1 MLNKE
6 EEGKLPEENMEEIA
20 SSDVK
25 EVKEEE
31 MGEVKGD
38 GEKGDADDLDMKQLY
53 EESLARL
60 KEDEIVKGKVIQV
73 TKDFVLVDV
82 GYKSEG
88 QIPLEEFAEGNKRN
102 ADVQVGDEVDVYIE
116 KGENENGMVVLS
128 KEKADQF
135 ILWDE
140 IRKACEEDEIV
151 EGKIVGKIKGGMVVD
166 IGVKAF
172 LPGSQ
177 IDLHPVR
184 NLDTLLGQ
192 TYRFKI
198 VKFNRKRGNIVL
210 SRRAL
215 LEQEREAQKKETL
228 KILEEGMILEGVVK
242 NITDY
247 GAFIDLGGID
257 GLLHITDISWGRVN
271 HPSEQLT
278 ISDTIQVKVL
288 KFDNDKERVS
298 LGMKQ
303 ITPNPW
309 DEASEKYVTGKK
321 INGKVVSLTDYG
333 AFLELEEGI
342 EGLVHISEMSWTKN
356 IKSPTQVV
364 SLGDIVETVVLNVD
378 AENKRISLGLKQI
391 DPNPWEAIKEKYTP
405 GTVIKG
411 VVKNV
416 TEFGV
421 FIGTDEGVDGLVHIS
436 DISWHK
442 KIKHP
447 AEYYKRG
454 QEVEAVVLK
463 IDPSAERFSLGI
475 KQLSEDPWKSDFLDK
490 YKTNTEVEGEVVS
503 ITNFGVFLK
512 LEDEIEGLIHVSEL
526 AEGRVDDPQSFCKV
540 GDKLKAVVIN
550 LDSHE
555 KKIGLSLR
563 ALLHSEDGA
572 DETLSEFADNKEV
585 RSVAFGDVLKKKMEE
600 TNTSFSNGEADSGEQ
615 EETVETKGE
624 EGEVDSVDEEEKEE
638 QEETVETKD
647 EEGEVD
653 SGEEE
658 GKE

>member
-1 MLNKE
+1 MMNKE
-6 EEGKLPEENMEEIA
+6 EEGKLPEENLNEIA
-20 SSDVK
+20 ASAI
-25 EVKEEE
+25 KEEKKE
-31 MGEVKGD
+31 GKDVD
-38 GEKGDADDLDMKQLY
+38 IEKLY
-53 EESLARL
+53 EESLQRL

-88 QIPLEEFAEGNKRN
+88 QIPIEEFAEGGKGNV
-102 ADVQVGDEVDVYIE
+102 DVQVGDEVDVYIE
-116 KGENENGMVVLS
+116 RGENENGMIVLS

-140 IRKACEEDEIV
+140 IRKACEDDEIV
-151 EGKIVGKIKGGMVVD
+151 EGKIVGKIKGGLVVD

-184 NLDTLLGQ
+184 NLDSLLGQ
-192 TYRFKI
+192 THRFKI
-198 VKFNRKRGNIVL
+198 VKFNRRRGNIVL

-215 LEQEREAQKKETL
+215 LEQEREEQKKETL

-271 HPSEQLT
+271 HPTEQLS
-278 ISDTIQVKVL
+278 IGEKIEVKVL
-288 KFDNDKERVS
+288 KFDKEKERVS

-309 DEASEKYVTGKK
+309 DKATNKYVPGNRVK
-321 INGKVVSLTDYG
+321 GKVVSLTDYG
-333 AFLELEEGI
+333 AFIELEEGI

-364 SLGDIVETVVLNVD
+364 SLSDEVETVVLNVD
-378 AENKRISLGLKQI
+378 AENKRISLGLKQVE
-391 DPNPWEAIKEKYTP
+391 PNPWEIIKEKYSP

-411 VVKNV
+411 TVKNV

-421 FIGTDEGVDGLVHIS
+421 FVGTDEGVDGLVHIS

-454 QEVEAVVLK
+454 QEVEAVVLNV
-463 IDPSAERFSLGI
+463 DPTAERFSLGI
-475 KQLSEDPWKSDFLDK
+475 KQLTEDPWKTEFAEK
-490 YKTNTEVEGEVVS
+490 YKPGTIVEGNVVS
-503 ITNFGVFLK
+503 ITSFGVFLK
-512 LEDEIEGLIHVSEL
+512 LQADIEGLIHVSEL
-526 AEGRVDDPQSFCKV
+526 AKGRVEDPQKFCKV
-540 GDKLKAVVIN
+540 GETLKAVVIN
-550 LDSHE
+550 LDSNE

-563 ALLHSEDGA
+563 ALIQSEEQGDV
-572 DETLSEFADNKEV
+572 SSYIDNQEGRNV
-585 RSVAFGDVLKKKMEE
+585 VLGDVLKKKFEE
-600 TNTSFSNGEADSGEQ
+600 TNISFSDGEKKSED
-615 EETVETKGE
+615 KGE
-624 EGEVDSVDEEEKEE
+624 EDSEEKEE
-638 QEETVETKD
+638 
-647 EEGEVD
+647 
-653 SGEEE
+653 
-658 GKE
+658 